1 MCWRKTFI
9 ESTEHSDT
17 DSFTLNIMEYIF
29 INRIFTSEGRGGLVV
44 RSQLQGQKVP
54 GSKSDSIDDPPYV
67 CLLHCRS
74 YLGGRTFL
82 TGMVRN
88 FEMEH
93 QLRCRLRYLAT
104 AQNYEYLINGMD
116 EEHKELLK
124 FHRTRFLQCVDI
136 DRLIPLLQTS
146 GVLTNDDVTDLRKYN
161 SSEAKAEKLLDL
173 LPSKGSQAFQAFC
186 LALENTYPHLLT
198 VMFLSGNKK
207 MSGMNEDILRN
218 SPSSAPQS
226 LCTHQD
232 VDLSQSIL
240 KSDLHVVNSDR
251 DGWRRSHSKSDRDNS
266 YRRLTTSG
274 DSMISSLSTL
284 SKNHGVST
292 SDHSLNS
299 NREYETVHQTND
311 SHHRYT
317 TNDFLHKPESSL
329 IDSDFYHV
337 KQKSAILKL
346 DDQRHETIIL
356 KKQYNELLADK
367 HRLEQ
372 EIERLKRFREED
384 RKEVNELQR
393 QQEMLTEN
401 GGEAAHQLYLSVV
414 RKCEALKEEYDNLHK
429 RYADLMTSHNTTVS
443 KLEVTQE
450 ELSCWRKRYEDLAH
464 ERNAALHERN
474 GLQQQCTAAIRQWD
488 NALRERNEA
497 REQLAKVQQ
506 QRDEAMK
513 EINQAM
519 AIRIKATK
527 DIARLTEERNA
538 AVQEYSL
545 IMSERD
551 TVHKEMERMQEE
563 LNEAQKVI
571 KSSEGTNKAT
581 AEEVET
587 LRREIASALQDRDRA
602 LKECN
607 DLREKYGDYVTGR
620 DDGQRDKDWRKSDPP
635 WEKIG
640 RDNSRKERENQ
651 WDNSC
656 ENMIKTHGQWLDDLD
671 QANGEI
677 ESLRR
682 QVEKLQAELV
692 EAQQEA
698 EVCKRRR
705 DWAFSE
711 RDKIVLERES
721 IRSLCDKLRKERDRA
736 VSDLAEALR
745 DSDDVKRQKNEASKE
760 LKELREKIE
769 AQLEK
774 ESRMKQLNS
783 VGNNH
788 SRDSAIDA
796 DMQEWDT
803 ENVEVP
809 LKFSSEDDLGL
820 EFGGGKGDNQPGCDN
835 VYIRSIAKGSR
846 AEGKLKVNDCIV
858 KINNIDVSTMDRKN
872 VIEAIQN
879 CSGNVTMVVKR
890 RRMTNSRGVSNII
903 LNMQGGK
910 HHGLVIENGFYISK
924 ISPGSVAAREGSIAV
939 GDRVLS
945 INGKSIEN
953 VKNAVDILERV
964 NSTLTLQVSKCV
976 PCPSSPPGSVS
987 NYPNS
992 ELRVEKKKGSSSG
1005 NHGRE
1010 SASSSPDKD
1019 SVHVSPKKPSLYE
1032 HDNEKSLK
1040 ANSVSVEH
1048 SVKSPDTSPLS
1059 PITRRRKAASDDK
1072 TRYPSSQPTLLD
1084 RAYNKIFGEKRTSK
1098 DKKNSPNAHSPL
1110 LGHDEEDPIAELD
1123 SVIEIH
1129 SKMLNKSSKENSR
1142 KPEKNGGTWPKYKG
1156 PLIQYNEVGTV
1167 ARYPSRKKS
1176 ERKSLATVNKQF
1188 SLYDPAAHSASKQS
1202 PESHKNR
1209 LLDDCSD
1216 NENNSR
1222 LSVTMNS
1229 DRISV
1234 FVDCQHT
1241 HQSLNCSKKSS
1252 IPIIS
1257 PSASTT
1263 QTSSSGSSYASP
1275 DISSPHKTNLSGRSN
1290 EQLTDIRPPSY
1301 NGTSSPGSLLDYSV
1315 VSAYPNKDVLEFY
1328 KNRNRTRPRS
1338 ALFGISDSD
1347 CLSSLES
1354 NASSQCGKNL
1364 MSMERTS
1371 FNHSDGIPLSFSP
1384 PDRPISAHSG
1394 HMYPVTVPTSLTA
1407 SVISPNLLRSST
1419 PFYTLSTDQRGMTH
1433 SHHSHNHTT
1442 GNHGNAVVVSPL
1454 PPASRY
1460 SSPPGLSV
1468 YTSRSGDSLL
1478 SVSVTES
1485 MLVDGRSFHTHTD
1498 SGRYSLK
1505 DSGRHSFSPSPSPCP
1520 SHYSYSNP
1528 SPTQSID
1535 LHYHHGSSCQT
1546 PKRVVPAHSH
1556 VHPVYRDDNYSPS
1569 VTDGLLTYPKRNQR
1583 IRIPSNPSVT
1593 SKSSAGKVSS
1603 SSIEKASSVS
1613 ERSSPLPNY
1622 TVEWQNT
1629 DGSQSLNDYRGRIP
1643 KPGDLRNICIE
1654 KSTEPLGIQISC
1666 GEGGGIF
1673 VSSVTPNS
1681 LAAQAGLQVG
1691 DHLLEVCGINMRSA
1705 TYGLAANVLRQCTDS
1720 ITMLVQYNPEKFR
1733 ELVPDNEDSSDGL
1746 QSPCDTPVLSHK
1758 LNHSKSV
1765 DASNDDIGSTPSSAA
1780 STLTKKKAAHSLT
1793 ADKRSKSSKNTN
1805 SSEPRL
1811 VILKKSTSNLGISL
1825 LGGNAVGIFVHSQQE
1840 DSPAQGPNG
1849 LRTGDQILEYNGV
1862 DLRHA
1867 TAEEA
1872 AYELAKPAD
1881 TVKILALHNYERYQ
1895 EIQDQPGD
1903 SFYIRAMFD
1912 RMSINGSLAF
1922 QKDDILYVDNTMYN
1936 GVPGLWQ
1943 AWLVDEEGEKIK
1955 CGFIPSK
1962 YKAEEE
1968 LMMKR
1973 SLGDLEGTDGGRRG
1987 STAAR
1992 RSFFR
1997 RKRHHRSN
2005 SRDSKELASFSDVS
2019 INSCSDSGILGEEL
2033 VPLTYQRVEKRH
2045 YESLRPVIV
2054 VGPLMEAVVDQLEQ
2068 DFPHVFQRCIPEKMK
2083 GSLSMMERGLQELK
2097 FVDFRRRGNHFEC
2110 TTVSAIKQLCDK

>member
-1 MCWRKTFI
+1 
-9 ESTEHSDT
+9 
-17 DSFTLNIMEYIF
+17 
-29 INRIFTSEGRGGLVV
+29 
-44 RSQLQGQKVP
+44 
-54 GSKSDSIDDPPYV
+54 
-67 CLLHCRS
+67 
-74 YLGGRTFL
+74 
-82 TGMVRN
+82 
-88 FEMEH
+88 
-93 QLRCRLRYLAT
+93 
-104 AQNYEYLINGMD
+104 MD

-146 GVLTNDDVTDLRKYN
+146 GVLTNDDVTDLRKFN

-173 LPSKGSQAFQAFC
+173 LPSKGSHAFQAFC

-207 MSGMNEDILRN
+207 MSGMNDDILRN

-240 KSDLHVVNSDR
+240 KSELHVVNSDR
-251 DGWRRSHSKSDRDNS
+251 DGWRRSHSKGDRDNS

-299 NREYETVHQTND
+299 NREYETVHQSND

-587 LRREIASALQDRDRA
+587 LRREITSALQDRDRA

-620 DDGQRDKDWRKSDPP
+620 EDGQRDKDWRKSDPP
-635 WEKIG
+635 WEKMG

-671 QANGEI
+671 QANGEV

-809 LKFSSEDDLGL
+809 LDDLGL

-858 KINNIDVSTMDRKN
+858 KINNIDVSNMDRKN

-903 LNMQGGK
+903 LNVQGGK

-953 VKNAVDILERV
+953 VKNAVDILERA
-964 NSTLTLQVSKCV
+964 NSSLTLQVSKCM

-1010 SASSSPDKD
+1010 STSSSPDKD

-1129 SKMLNKSSKENSR
+1129 SKMLSKSSKENSR

-1202 PESHKNR
+1202 SESHKNR

-1241 HQSLNCSKKSS
+1241 HQSMNCSKKSS

-1275 DISSPHKTNLSGRSN
+1275 EISSPHKTNLSGRSN

-1442 GNHGNAVVVSPL
+1442 GNHGNTVVVSPL

-1733 ELVPDNEDSSDGL
+1733 ELVPDNGDSSDGL

-1765 DASNDDIGSTPSSAA
+1765 DASTDDIGSTPSSAA

-1840 DSPAQGPNG
+1840 DSPAQGPN
-1849 LRTGDQILEYNGV
+1849 D
-1862 DLRHA
+1862 
-1867 TAEEA
+1867 
-1872 AYELAKPAD
+1872 
-1881 TVKILALHNYERYQ
+1881 
-1895 EIQDQPGD
+1895 
-1903 SFYIRAMFD
+1903 
-1912 RMSINGSLAF
+1912 
-1922 QKDDILYVDNTMYN
+1922 
-1936 GVPGLWQ
+1936 
-1943 AWLVDEEGEKIK
+1943 
-1955 CGFIPSK
+1955 
-1962 YKAEEE
+1962 
-1968 LMMKR
+1968 
-1973 SLGDLEGTDGGRRG
+1973 
-1987 STAAR
+1987 
-1992 RSFFR
+1992 
-1997 RKRHHRSN
+1997 
-2005 SRDSKELASFSDVS
+2005 
-2019 INSCSDSGILGEEL
+2019 
-2033 VPLTYQRVEKRH
+2033 
-2045 YESLRPVIV
+2045 ESLRPVII

-2110 TTVSAIKQLCDK
+2110 TTVSAIKQLCDKNCHALLDCSLSAVERLNQCMIYPIVIFLKYKSTKQIREVKDSRYLTEKVTTKAAKEMFEHALKIESEYKQLINAVIPGSNLAYMCTQVKSCVEEEQSKALWVPSGSL

>member
-1 MCWRKTFI
+1 
-9 ESTEHSDT
+9 
-17 DSFTLNIMEYIF
+17 
-29 INRIFTSEGRGGLVV
+29 
-44 RSQLQGQKVP
+44 
-54 GSKSDSIDDPPYV
+54 
-67 CLLHCRS
+67 
-74 YLGGRTFL
+74 
-82 TGMVRN
+82 
-88 FEMEH
+88 
-93 QLRCRLRYLAT
+93 
-104 AQNYEYLINGMD
+104 MD

-136 DRLIPLLQTS
+136 DRLIPLLQTN
-146 GVLTNDDVTDLRKYN
+146 GVLTNDDVTDLKKYN
-161 SSEAKAEKLLDL
+161 NSGAKAEKLLDL

-186 LALENTYPHLLT
+186 LALETTYPHLLT
-198 VMFLSGNKK
+198 VMFLGGNKK
-207 MSGMNEDILRN
+207 MSGLGDDVIRN

-226 LCTHQD
+226 LCSHQD
-232 VDLSQSIL
+232 IDLSQNIKTDIHL
-240 KSDLHVVNSDR
+240 VNSER
-251 DGWRRSHSKSDRDNS
+251 DGWRRSHSKGDRDNS

-284 SKNHGVST
+284 SKNTGVST

-299 NREYETVHQTND
+299 RDYDSLHQVND
-311 SHHRYT
+311 THRYT
-317 TNDFLHKPESSL
+317 TNEFIHKQEISL
-329 IDSDFYHV
+329 RDTDFYHP
-337 KQKSAILKL
+337 KPKASTLKME
-346 DDQRHETIIL
+346 DQRHETIIL

-393 QQEMLTEN
+393 QQELLTEN
-401 GGEAAHQLYLSVV
+401 GGDAAHQLYLNAV
-414 RKCEALKEEYDNLHK
+414 RKCEAMKEEYDSLHK
-429 RYADLMTSHNTTVS
+429 RYADLMASHSATIS

-450 ELSCWRKRYEDLAH
+450 ELSCWRKRYEDLVH

-519 AIRIKATK
+519 AVRIKATK
-527 DIARLTEERNA
+527 DLARLTEERNA

-551 TVHKEMERMQEE
+551 TVHKEMERLQEE
-563 LNEAQKVI
+563 LTEAQKRA

-581 AEEVET
+581 TEEVET
-587 LRREIASALQDRDRA
+587 LRREISSALQDRDRA

-620 DDGQRDKDWRKSDPP
+620 EESPRNKDRRKCEPHWDSV
-635 WEKIG
+635 G
-640 RDNSRKERENQ
+640 RDISRKERDNQ
-651 WDNSC
+651 WENTHD
-656 ENMIKTHGQWLDDLD
+656 NMIKTHGQWLDDLD
-671 QANGEI
+671 QANSEI
-677 ESLRR
+677 ESLRH
-682 QVEKLQAELV
+682 QVEKLNTELN

-745 DSDDVKRQKNEASKE
+745 DSDDVKKQKNEASKE

-803 ENVEVP
+803 ETVEVAI
-809 LKFSSEDDLGL
+809 DDLGL
-820 EFGGGKGDNQPGCDN
+820 ELGGGKGEGQNDNHL
-835 VYIRSIAKGSR
+835 YIRSITKGSR
-846 AEGKLKVNDCIV
+846 AEGKLKINDCIM
-858 KINNIDVSTMDRKN
+858 KINNVDVSNMDRKN
-872 VIEAIQN
+872 AIEAIRN
-879 CSGNVTMVVKR
+879 CSGNALLVIKR
-890 RRMTNSRGVSNII
+890 RRLTNSRGVSNVI
-903 LNMQGGK
+903 LGVHGGK
-910 HHGLVIENGFYISK
+910 HHGLAIENGIYISR
-924 ISPGSVAAREGSIAV
+924 ITPGSVAAREGSIAV
-939 GDRVLS
+939 GDRLLS
-945 INGKSIEN
+945 VNGKSVES
-953 VKNAVDILERV
+953 VKTVGDMLDLA
-964 NSTLTLQVSKCV
+964 NSTLTLQVAKCI
-976 PCPSSPPGSVS
+976 PCPNSPPSSVS
-987 NYPNS
+987 SYQNS
-992 ELRVEKKKGSSSG
+992 DILSDKKKGSTSNSF
-1005 NHGRE
+1005 GRD
-1010 SASSSPDKD
+1010 SIPSSPEKEALQI
-1019 SVHVSPKKPSLYE
+1019 SPKKPTLYE
-1032 HDNEKSLK
+1032 HEGSKSLK
-1040 ANSVSVEH
+1040 SNTVQSDH
-1048 SVKSPDTSPLS
+1048 SRKSPDSSPLS
-1059 PITRRRKAASDDK
+1059 PITRRRKAASDDR

-1098 DKKNSPNAHSPL
+1098 DKKNSPTTQSPL

-1123 SVIEIH
+1123 SVLEVH
-1129 SKMLNKSSKENSR
+1129 SRMLNKGSKER
-1142 KPEKNGGTWPKYKG
+1142 KPDKNGGTWPKYKG

-1167 ARYPSRKKS
+1167 SRCPNRKKS
-1176 ERKSLATVNKQF
+1176 ERKSLAAVNKQF
-1188 SLYDPAAHSASKQS
+1188 SLYDPSMQCNSKQS
-1202 PESHKNR
+1202 SESHPNH

-1216 NENNSR
+1216 NENSG
-1222 LSVTMNS
+1222 LSVSMQS

-1234 FVDCQHT
+1234 FVDCQHG
-1241 HQSLNCSKKSS
+1241 HQTSNFSKKSS

-1257 PSASTT
+1257 PSACTT

-1275 DISSPHKTNLSGRSN
+1275 EITSPHKTISGQSN

-1301 NGTSSPGSLLDYSV
+1301 NGNSSASSLLDYSV

-1328 KNRNRTRPRS
+1328 KNRNRSRPRS
-1338 ALFGISDSD
+1338 ALFGVSDSD

-1354 NASSQCGKNL
+1354 NASSQCSKNML
-1364 MSMERTS
+1364 SLGVDRTS
-1371 FNHSDGIPLSFSP
+1371 FSHSDGIPLSFSS
-1384 PDRPISAHSG
+1384 PDRPLSAHSA

-1407 SVISPNLLRSST
+1407 SVISPSLLRSST
-1419 PFYTLSTDQRGMTH
+1419 PFYTLNTGQRGITH
-1433 SHHSHNHTT
+1433 SHHTHNHTT
-1442 GNHGNAVVVSPL
+1442 STHGNALVVSPL
-1454 PPASRY
+1454 PSAARY

-1485 MLVDGRSFHTHTD
+1485 MLVDRSFHTHPD

-1535 LHYHHGSSCQT
+1535 LHYHHSSSCQT
-1546 PKRVVPAHSH
+1546 PKRVVPAHAH
-1556 VHPVYRDDNYSPS
+1556 VHTVYRDDSYSPS
-1569 VTDGLLTYPKRNQR
+1569 VADGLLTCHKRNQR

-1613 ERSSPLPNY
+1613 ERSSPLPPF
-1622 TVEWQNT
+1622 TVEWLNP
-1629 DGSQSLNDYRGRIP
+1629 DGSQASVEYRGRTP
-1643 KPGDLRNICIE
+1643 KPGDTRSICIE

-1666 GEGGGIF
+1666 GEDKAGIF
-1673 VSSVTPNS
+1673 VSSVTKNS
-1681 LAAQAGLQVG
+1681 LADQAGLQIG

-1705 TYGLAANVLRQCTDS
+1705 TYGLAANVLRQCMDS
-1720 ITMLVQYNPEKFR
+1720 ITMLVQYNPEKYK
-1733 ELVPDNEDSSDGL
+1733 EVVPENEYSSDAI
-1746 QSPCDTPVLSHK
+1746 SPCETPVLHHK
-1758 LNHSKSV
+1758 LSHSKSIDV
-1765 DASNDDIGSTPSSAA
+1765 SNEDVPSTPSSAA
-1780 STLTKKKAAHSLT
+1780 STLTKKKAHSLSSGNRM
-1793 ADKRSKSSKNTN
+1793 KNSKTSIT
-1805 SSEPRL
+1805 EPRL

-1825 LGGNAVGIFVHSQQE
+1825 LGGNAVGIFIHAVQE

-1849 LRTGDQILEYNGV
+1849 LRTGDQILEYNGI

-1903 SFYIRAMFD
+1903 SFYIRSTFD
-1912 RMSINGSLAF
+1912 RLSINGSLAF

-1973 SLGDLEGTDGGRRG
+1973 SLGDLDGTDGGRRG

-2033 VPLTYQRVEKRH
+2033 VPLTYQRVEKQH
-2045 YESLRPVIV
+2045 YLSLRPVII

-2110 TTVSAIKQLCDK
+2110 TTVAAIKQLCDKKCHALLDCSLSAVERLNQSMIYPIVIFLKYKSTKQIREAKDSRYLTEKVTTKAAKEMFEHALKIESEYKQLINGVIPGSNLAYMCTQVKACVEEEQSKALWVPSGSL

>member
-1 MCWRKTFI
+1 
-9 ESTEHSDT
+9 
-17 DSFTLNIMEYIF
+17 
-29 INRIFTSEGRGGLVV
+29 
-44 RSQLQGQKVP
+44 
-54 GSKSDSIDDPPYV
+54 
-67 CLLHCRS
+67 
-74 YLGGRTFL
+74 
-82 TGMVRN
+82 
-88 FEMEH
+88 
-93 QLRCRLRYLAT
+93 
-104 AQNYEYLINGMD
+104 MD
-116 EEHKELLK
+116 ENHKELLK
-124 FHRTRFLQCVDI
+124 FHRTRFLKCIDI
-136 DRLIPLLQTS
+136 DRLIPLLQTN
-146 GVLTNDDVTDLRKYN
+146 GALTNDDVQDLKKYHN
-161 SSEAKAEKLLDL
+161 SEGKAEKLLDL
-173 LPSKGSQAFQAFC
+173 LPSKGSKAFQAFC

-207 MSGMNEDILRN
+207 MSGISDDIIR

-226 LCTHQD
+226 LYSHQD
-232 VDLSQSIL
+232 VDLSQGIL
-240 KSDLHVVNSDR
+240 KPDLHVVNSER
-251 DGWRRSHSKSDRDNS
+251 EGWRRSHSKSDRDNS

-299 NREYETVHQTND
+299 NREYETAHPVKD
-311 SHHRYT
+311 SQYNRYAA
-317 TNDFLHKPESSL
+317 NEFIHKQEISL
-329 IDSDFYHV
+329 RDSDFYHV
-337 KQKSAILKL
+337 KPKAATLKH
-346 DDQRHETIIL
+346 DDQRHETLIL

-414 RKCEALKEEYDNLHK
+414 RKCEAMKEEYDNLHK
-429 RYADLMTSHNTTVS
+429 RYADLMASHSATVS

-519 AIRIKATK
+519 AVRIKASK
-527 DIARLTEERNA
+527 DLARLTEERNA

-571 KSSEGTNKAT
+571 KSSEGSTKTT
-581 AEEVET
+581 AEEVES
-587 LRREIASALQDRDRA
+587 LRREITSALQDRDKA

-607 DLREKYGDYVTGR
+607 DLREKYSDYVTGR
-620 DDGQRDKDWRKSDPP
+620 EEGHRDKDWRKCDQP
-635 WEKIG
+635 WDSVG
-640 RDNSRKERENQ
+640 RENTRKERENQ
-651 WDNSC
+651 W
-656 ENMIKTHGQWLDDLD
+656 ENEGMIKTHGQWLDDLD
-671 QANGEI
+671 QANREI

-682 QVEKLQAELV
+682 QVEKLQTELM
-692 EAQQEA
+692 EAHQEA

-736 VSDLAEALR
+736 VTDLAEALR

-769 AQLEK
+769 AQQEK
-774 ESRMKQLNS
+774 DLRMKQLNS

-796 DMQEWDT
+796 DMQEWDF
-803 ENVEVP
+803 ENVEIA
-809 LKFSSEDDLGL
+809 LKLSSDEDLGL
-820 EFGGGKGDNQPGCDN
+820 ELGGGKNDNQNNNDI
-835 VYIRSIAKGSR
+835 VIRNIAKGSK
-846 AEGKLKVNDCIV
+846 ADGKLKVNDCIL
-858 KINNIDVSTMDRKN
+858 KINNMDMSNMDRKSA
-872 VIEAIQN
+872 IETIQN
-879 CSGNVTMVVKR
+879 CSGNVLLVVKR
-890 RRMTNSRGVSNII
+890 RRATNSRGVNNVI
-903 LNMQGGK
+903 LSVHGK
-910 HHGLVIENGFYISK
+910 HHGLIVENGVYISR
-924 ISPGSVAAREGSIAV
+924 ITPGSVAAREGSIAV
-939 GDRVLS
+939 GDRLLAV
-945 INGKSIEN
+945 NGKSIEN
-953 VKNAVDILERV
+953 VKGAGDLLEL
-964 NSTLTLQVSKCV
+964 NSSTLTLQLSKCV
-976 PCPSSPPGSVS
+976 PYPSSPPSSLS
-987 NYPNS
+987 NYPSS
-992 ELRVEKKKGSSSG
+992 ESRTDKKKGISSG
-1005 NHGRE
+1005 AHGRE
-1010 SASSSPDKD
+1010 SVSSSSPDKD
-1019 SVHVSPKKPSLYE
+1019 GMHSSPKKPSLYE
-1032 HDNEKSLK
+1032 HETEKSLK
-1040 ANSVSVEH
+1040 SGSIQVEH
-1048 SVKSPDTSPLS
+1048 SKMSPENSPLS
-1059 PITRRRKAASDDK
+1059 PITRRLKAASDDR

-1084 RAYNKIFGEKRTSK
+1084 RAYNKIFGEKRSSK
-1098 DKKNSPNAHSPL
+1098 EKKSPTNTHSPL
-1110 LGHDEEDPIAELD
+1110 LGHDEDDPIAELD
-1123 SVIEIH
+1123 SVLEIH
-1129 SKMLNKSSKENSR
+1129 SKPAKDSSSSK
-1142 KPEKNGGTWPKYKG
+1142 KQEKNGGTWPKYKG
-1156 PLIQYNEVGTV
+1156 PLIQYNEVGTGTV
-1167 ARYPSRKKS
+1167 ARYPGRKKS

-1188 SLYDPAAHSASKQS
+1188 SLYNPPPQVS
-1202 PESHKNR
+1202 ESRKSH
-1209 LLDDCSD
+1209 LMDDCSD

-1234 FVDCQHT
+1234 FVDCQHG
-1241 HQSLNCSKKSS
+1241 HPSLNCSKKSS

-1257 PSASTT
+1257 PSAGNV
-1263 QTSSSGSSYASP
+1263 QTSSSGSSYTSA
-1275 DISSPHKTNLSGRSN
+1275 DIGSSHKTNLSGQSN
-1290 EQLTDIRPPSY
+1290 EQLSDMRPPSY

-1315 VSAYPNKDVLEFY
+1315 VSAYPNKDVLEYY

-1338 ALFGISDSD
+1338 ALFGISDSE

-1354 NASSQCGKNL
+1354 NVSSQCGKNL
-1364 MSMERTS
+1364 MSLDGRTS
-1371 FNHSDGIPLSFSP
+1371 FNHSDSIPLSFSP

-1407 SVISPNLLRSST
+1407 SVITPNLLRSST
-1419 PFYTLSTDQRGMTH
+1419 PFYTIGTEQRGMTH
-1433 SHHSHNHTT
+1433 SHHPHNHAT
-1442 GNHGNAVVVSPL
+1442 GNHGNALVVSPL
-1454 PPASRY
+1454 PNASRY

-1485 MLVDGRSFHTHTD
+1485 MLVDARSFHSHAD
-1498 SGRYSLK
+1498 NGRYSLK

-1535 LHYHHGSSCQT
+1535 LQHYHHGSSCQT
-1546 PKRVVPAHSH
+1546 PKRVVPAHAH
-1556 VHPVYRDDNYSPS
+1556 VHTVYREDSYSPS

-1613 ERSSPLPNY
+1613 ERSSPLPPF
-1622 TVEWQNT
+1622 TVEWQNP
-1629 DGSQSLNDYRGRIP
+1629 DGSQALNDYRGRIA
-1643 KPGDLRNICIE
+1643 KPGDLRSICIE
-1654 KSTEPLGIQISC
+1654 KTSEPLGIQISC

-1673 VSSVTPNS
+1673 VSSVTKNS
-1681 LAAQAGLQVG
+1681 LADQAGLQIG

-1705 TYGLAANVLRQCTDS
+1705 TYGLAANVLRQCMDS

-1733 ELVPDNEDSSDGL
+1733 EVVPENEDSSDGL
-1746 QSPCDTPVLSHK
+1746 HSPCETPVLSRK
-1758 LNHSKSV
+1758 LSHSKSTT
-1765 DASNDDIGSTPSSAA
+1765 ASNDNMASSPSSAA

-1793 ADKRSKSSKNTN
+1793 LEKRSKSSKNPT
-1805 SSEPRL
+1805 SEPRL

-1825 LGGNAVGIFVHSQQE
+1825 LGGNAVGIFIHALQD
-1840 DSPAQGPNG
+1840 DSPAQGSNG
-1849 LRTGDQILEYNGV
+1849 LRSGDQILEYNGI

-1895 EIQDQPGD
+1895 AIQDQPGD
-1903 SFYIRAMFD
+1903 SFYIRSMFD
-1912 RMSINGSLAF
+1912 RLSVNGSLAF

-1962 YKAEEE
+1962 YKVEEE
-1968 LMMKR
+1968 LLMKR
-1973 SLGDLEGTDGGRRG
+1973 SLGDLESSEGGRRG

-2019 INSCSDSGILGEEL
+2019 INSCSDSGILGEDPM
-2033 VPLTYQRVEKRH
+2033 PLTYQRVEKQH
-2045 YESLRPVIV
+2045 YESLRPVII
-2054 VGPLMEAVVDQLEQ
+2054 VGPLMDAVVDQLEH
-2068 DFPHVFQRCIPEKMK
+2068 DFPIFMRCIPEKMK

-2110 TTVSAIKQLCDK
+2110 TTVAAIKQLCDKNCHALLDCSLSAVERLNQCMIYPIVIFLKYKSTKQIREVKDSRYLQEKVTTKAAKEMFEHALKIESEYKQLINAVIPGSNLTYMCTQVKSCVEEEQSKALWVPSGSL

>member
-1 MCWRKTFI
+1 
-9 ESTEHSDT
+9 
-17 DSFTLNIMEYIF
+17 
-29 INRIFTSEGRGGLVV
+29 
-44 RSQLQGQKVP
+44 
-54 GSKSDSIDDPPYV
+54 
-67 CLLHCRS
+67 
-74 YLGGRTFL
+74 
-82 TGMVRN
+82 
-88 FEMEH
+88 
-93 QLRCRLRYLAT
+93 
-104 AQNYEYLINGMD
+104 MD
-116 EEHKELLK
+116 EKHKELLK

-136 DRLIPLLQTS
+136 DRLIPHLQS
-146 GVLTNDDVTDLRKYN
+146 NGVLSNDDVTDLRKYT
-161 SSEAKAEKLLDL
+161 SSGAKAEKLLDL

-207 MSGMNEDILRN
+207 MSGMNDDLRS

-226 LCTHQD
+226 LCSHQD
-232 VDLSQSIL
+232 ADLSQNIL
-240 KSDLHVVNSDR
+240 KTDLHVVNSDR
-251 DGWRRSHSKSDRDNS
+251 EVWRRNHSKLDRENS

-299 NREYETVHQTND
+299 NREYESVHPIND
-311 SHHRYT
+311 THHRYT
-317 TNDFLHKPESSL
+317 TNDFLHKQESSL
-329 IDSDFYHV
+329 REPEFYHS
-337 KQKSAILKL
+337 KQKGSSSKV

-367 HRLEQ
+367 LRLEQ

-393 QQEMLTEN
+393 QQQEMLTEN
-401 GGEAAHQLYLSVV
+401 GGEAAHQLYLTVV
-414 RKCEALKEEYDNLHK
+414 RKCEAMKEEYDNLHK
-429 RYADLMTSHNTTVS
+429 RYADLVASHSASVS

-464 ERNAALHERN
+464 ERNAAMHERN

-519 AIRIKATK
+519 AVRIKATK
-527 DIARLTEERNA
+527 DLARLTEERNA

-551 TVHKEMERMQEE
+551 TVHKEMERLQEE
-563 LNEAQKVI
+563 LNEAQKKI
-571 KSSEGTNKAT
+571 KSTEGNKKAN

-587 LRREIASALQDRDRA
+587 LRREISSVLQDRDHV

-607 DLREKYGDYVTGR
+607 ELREKYGDYVTGR
-620 DDGQRDKDWRKSDPP
+620 EEGSQREKDWRKCESHWDSISR
-635 WEKIG
+635 ES
-640 RDNSRKERENQ
+640 SRKERENQ
-651 WDNSC
+651 WQNSC
-656 ENMIKTHGQWLDDLD
+656 DGMIKTQWLDDLD
-671 QANGEI
+671 QANSEL

-682 QVEKLQAELV
+682 QVERLQAELL

-745 DSDDVKRQKNEASKE
+745 DSDDVKRQKNETSKE

-769 AQLEK
+769 AQQEK

-803 ENVEVP
+803 ETVEVA
-809 LKFSSEDDLGL
+809 LKFSSEDELGL
-820 EFGGGKGDNQPGCDN
+820 ELGGGKSDNQNGNENPIF
-835 VYIRSIAKGSR
+835 IRNIAKGSK
-846 AEGKLKVNDCIV
+846 AEGKLKINDCIV
-858 KINNIDVSTMDRKN
+858 KINNIDVSNVDRKTA
-872 VIEAIQN
+872 IEAIKN
-879 CSGNVTMVVKR
+879 CNGTTLLVVKR
-890 RRMTNSRGVSNII
+890 RKMTNSRGVNNVI
-903 LNMQGGK
+903 LSVHGGK
-910 HHGLVIENGFYISK
+910 HHGLAVENGVYISR
-924 ISPGSVAAREGSIAV
+924 ITPGSVAAREGSIAV
-939 GDRVLS
+939 GDRLLS
-945 INGKSIEN
+945 INGKSIES
-953 VKNAVDILERV
+953 VKSASDLLDLAS
-964 NSTLTLQVSKCV
+964 STLTLQVSKCI
-976 PCPSSPPGSVS
+976 PCPSSPPSSVS
-987 NYPNS
+987 NYQNS
-992 ELRVEKKKGSSSG
+992 DHRNEKKTSSPIG
-1005 NHGRE
+1005 NRGRD
-1010 SASSSPDKD
+1010 SIPSSPDKD
-1019 SVHVSPKKPSLYE
+1019 VLQTTPKKPLMY
-1032 HDNEKSLK
+1032 DNDSESSIKSPGSQ
-1040 ANSVSVEH
+1040 AEH
-1048 SVKSPDTSPLS
+1048 SKKSPDLSPLS
-1059 PITRRRKAASDDK
+1059 PITRRRKAASDDR

-1098 DKKNSPNAHSPL
+1098 DKKSSPTSPHSSV
-1110 LGHDEEDPIAELD
+1110 LGHEEEDPIAELD
-1123 SVIEIH
+1123 SVLEVH
-1129 SKMLNKSSKENSR
+1129 SKMLNKSVKESAK

-1156 PLIQYNEVGTV
+1156 PLIQYSEVGTV

-1176 ERKSLATVNKQF
+1176 ERKSLAMVNKQF
-1188 SLYDPAAHSASKQS
+1188 SLYDPTMQCSKQT
-1202 PESHKNR
+1202 PESPMNH

-1216 NENNSR
+1216 NENGR

-1234 FVDCQHT
+1234 FVDCQHG
-1241 HQSLNCSKKSS
+1241 HPASSCSKKSN

-1257 PSASTT
+1257 PSASNT

-1275 DISSPHKTNLSGRSN
+1275 DISSPHKTSMSGQSN
-1290 EQLTDIRPPSY
+1290 EQLSDIRLPY
-1301 NGTSSPGSLLDYSV
+1301 NGNSSPSSLLDYSV
-1315 VSAYPNKDVLEFY
+1315 VSAYPNKDVLEYY
-1328 KNRNRTRPRS
+1328 KNRNRARPQS
-1338 ALFGISDSD
+1338 AMFGVSDSD

-1354 NASSQCGKNL
+1354 NSSSQCGKNL
-1364 MSMERTS
+1364 LSLGVDRTS
-1371 FNHSDGIPLSFSP
+1371 FSHSVGMPLSFSS
-1384 PDRPISAHSG
+1384 PDRPLSARSG
-1394 HMYPVTVPTSLTA
+1394 HMYPVTVPTSITS
-1407 SVISPNLLRSST
+1407 SVMSPPNLLRSST
-1419 PFYTLSTDQRGMTH
+1419 PFYTLSTGQRGITH
-1433 SHHSHNHTT
+1433 SHHPHNHTT
-1442 GNHGNAVVVSPL
+1442 GNHGNALVVSPL
-1454 PPASRY
+1454 PSASRY

-1478 SVSVTES
+1478 SVSATES
-1485 MLVDGRSFHTHTD
+1485 MLVDSRSFHTHAD

-1505 DSGRHSFSPSPSPCP
+1505 DSSRHSFTPSPSPCP
-1520 SHYSYSNP
+1520 SQYSYSNP

-1535 LHYHHGSSCQT
+1535 LHYHHNSSCQT
-1546 PKRVVPAHSH
+1546 PKRVVPAH
-1556 VHPVYRDDNYSPS
+1556 VHTVYREDSYGPSS
-1569 VTDGLLTYPKRNQR
+1569 VTDGLLTYPKRTQR

-1613 ERSSPLPNY
+1613 ERSSPLPPF
-1622 TVEWQNT
+1622 TVEWQNP
-1629 DGSQSLNDYRGRIP
+1629 DGSQALDLRGRIP
-1643 KPGDLRNICIE
+1643 KPGDLRSICIE
-1654 KSTEPLGIQISC
+1654 KSSEPLGIQISC
-1666 GEGGGIF
+1666 GAGGGIF
-1673 VSSVTPNS
+1673 VSSVTKNS
-1681 LAAQAGLQVG
+1681 LAAQAGLQIG

-1705 TYGLAANVLRQCTDS
+1705 TYGLAANVLRQCIDS

-1733 ELVPDNEDSSDGL
+1733 EVVPDNEDSSDAM
-1746 QSPCDTPVLSHK
+1746 SPCETPVMPHKMSHM
-1758 LNHSKSV
+1758 KSI
-1765 DASNDDIGSTPSSAA
+1765 DASNEDVPSAPSSAA
-1780 STLTKKKAAHSLT
+1780 STLTKKKAGHSE
-1793 ADKRSKSSKNTN
+1793 KRNKSSNP
-1805 SSEPRL
+1805 EARL
-1811 VILKKSTSNLGISL
+1811 VILKKATSNLGISL
-1825 LGGNAVGIFVHSQQE
+1825 LGGNAVGIFVHALQD

-1849 LRTGDQILEYNGV
+1849 LRTGDQILEYNGI

-1881 TVKILALHNYERYQ
+1881 TVKILALHNMEKYQ
-1895 EIQDQPGD
+1895 AIQDQPGD

-1912 RMSINGSLAF
+1912 RMSINGSLTY

-1962 YKAEEE
+1962 YKVEEE
-1968 LMMKR
+1968 LLMKR
-1973 SLGDLEGTDGGRRG
+1973 SIGDLEGAEGGRRG

-1997 RKRHHRSN
+1997 RKRHHRSH
-2005 SRDSKELASFSDVS
+2005 SREGKELASFSDVS
-2019 INSCSDSGILGEEL
+2019 INSCSDLGEEL
-2033 VPLTYQRVEKRH
+2033 LPPTYQRVQKKH

-2110 TTVSAIKQLCDK
+2110 TTVTAIKQLCDKNCHALLDCSLSAVERLNQCMIYPIVIFLKYKSTKQIREVKDSRYLTEKVTTKAAKEMFEHALKIESEYKQLINAVIPGSNLAYMCTQVKSCVEEEQSKALWVPSGSL

>member
-1 MCWRKTFI
+1 
-9 ESTEHSDT
+9 
-17 DSFTLNIMEYIF
+17 
-29 INRIFTSEGRGGLVV
+29 
-44 RSQLQGQKVP
+44 
-54 GSKSDSIDDPPYV
+54 
-67 CLLHCRS
+67 
-74 YLGGRTFL
+74 
-82 TGMVRN
+82 
-88 FEMEH
+88 
-93 QLRCRLRYLAT
+93 
-104 AQNYEYLINGMD
+104 MD

-173 LPSKGSQAFQAFC
+173 LPCKGSQAFQAFC

-207 MSGMNEDILRN
+207 MSGMNDDILRN

-240 KSDLHVVNSDR
+240 KTDLHVVNSDR
-251 DGWRRSHSKSDRDNS
+251 DGWRRSHSKGDRDNS

-274 DSMISSLSTL
+274 DSMISSLSAL

-299 NREYETVHQTND
+299 NREYDTVHQAND

-317 TNDFLHKPESSL
+317 NDFVHKQESSF
-329 IDSDFYHV
+329 IDSDFYHI
-337 KQKSAILKL
+337 KQKAAILKL
-346 DDQRHETIIL
+346 DDQRHETLIL

-401 GGEAAHQLYLSVV
+401 GGEAAHQLYLNVV
-414 RKCEALKEEYDNLHK
+414 RKCEAMKEEYDNLHK
-429 RYADLMTSHNTTVS
+429 RYADLMASHSATVD
-443 KLEVTQE
+443 KLSVTQE
-450 ELSCWRKRYEDLAH
+450 ELSCCRKRHDDLAH

-497 REQLAKVQQ
+497 REQLSKVQQ

-519 AIRIKATK
+519 AIRIKASK
-527 DIARLTEERNA
+527 DITRLTEERNA

-551 TVHKEMERMQEE
+551 TVHKEMERLQEE
-563 LNEAQKVI
+563 LAEAQKIV

-587 LRREIASALQDRDRA
+587 LRREISSALQDRDRA

-620 DDGQRDKDWRKSDPP
+620 DDGQQNNKDWRKCEPP

-651 WDNSC
+651 WNSSC
-656 ENMIKTHGQWLDDLD
+656 DNMIKTHGQWLDDLD

-682 QVEKLQAELV
+682 QVERLQTELV

-803 ENVEVP
+803 ENVEVS

-820 EFGGGKGDNQPGCDN
+820 EFGSGKGDNQPGCGN

-846 AEGKLKVNDCIV
+846 AEGKLKVNDCIM

-879 CSGNVTMVVKR
+879 CSGSVSMVVKR
-890 RRMTNSRGVSNII
+890 RRMTNSRGVNNVI
-903 LNMQGGK
+903 LSVHGGK
-910 HHGLVIENGFYISK
+910 HHGLGIENGFYVSR

-939 GDRVLS
+939 GDRLLT

-953 VKNAVDILERV
+953 VKKAVDLLGTA
-964 NSTLTLQVSKCV
+964 NSTLTLQLSKCM

-987 NYPNS
+987 NYPSS
-992 ELRVEKKKGSSSG
+992 EVRSEKMKGSNSG

-1010 SASSSPDKD
+1010 SVSSSPDKD
-1019 SVHVSPKKPSLYE
+1019 SIHVSPKKPTLYD
-1032 HDNEKSLK
+1032 HDSEKSFK
-1040 ANSVSVEH
+1040 SSNSPSEH
-1048 SVKSPDTSPLS
+1048 SKKSSETSPLS

-1098 DKKNSPNAHSPL
+1098 DKKSSPNAHSPH
-1110 LGHDEEDPIAELD
+1110 LGQDEEDPIAELD

-1129 SKMLNKSSKENSR
+1129 SKMLSKPSKENS
-1142 KPEKNGGTWPKYKG
+1142 KKSEKNGGTWPKYKG

-1188 SLYDPAAHSASKQS
+1188 SLYDSAAHCASKQS
-1202 PESHKNR
+1202 PESHKNH

-1229 DRISV
+1229 ERISV
-1234 FVDCQHT
+1234 YVDCQHN

-1275 DISSPHKTNLSGRSN
+1275 EISSPHKANLSGRSN

-1315 VSAYPNKDVLEFY
+1315 VSAYPNKDVLEYY

-1364 MSMERTS
+1364 MSIERTS
-1371 FNHSDGIPLSFSP
+1371 FNHSDGIPLSFSS
-1384 PDRPISAHSG
+1384 PDRPINAHSG

-1442 GNHGNAVVVSPL
+1442 GNHGNALVVSPL
-1454 PPASRY
+1454 PSASRY

-1505 DSGRHSFSPSPSPCP
+1505 DSGRHSFTPSPSPCP

-1556 VHPVYRDDNYSPS
+1556 VHPVYREDNYSPS

-1613 ERSSPLPNY
+1613 ERSSPLPPF
-1622 TVEWQNT
+1622 TVEWHTQDESQNAT
-1629 DGSQSLNDYRGRIP
+1629 DFRNRIL
-1643 KPGDLRNICIE
+1643 KPGDLRSICIE

-1673 VSSVTPNS
+1673 VSSVTANS

-1705 TYGLAANVLRQCTDS
+1705 TYCLAANVLRQCMDS
-1720 ITMLVQYNPEKFR
+1720 ITMLVQYNPEKYR
-1733 ELVPDNEDSSDGL
+1733 DNVPENADSSDGL
-1746 QSPCDTPVLSHK
+1746 QSPCETPVLSHK

-1765 DASNDDIGSTPSSAA
+1765 DNSNDDLGSSPSSAA
-1780 STLTKKKAAHSLT
+1780 STLTKKKATHSLT
-1793 ADKRSKSSKNTN
+1793 ADKRSKSTKSTA

-1825 LGGNAVGIFVHSQQE
+1825 LGGNAVGIFVHAKQE

-1849 LRTGDQILEYNGV
+1849 LRTGDQILEYNGI

-1936 GVPGLWQ
+1936 NVPGLWQ

-1955 CGFIPSK
+1955 CGFIPSR

-2033 VPLTYQRVEKRH
+2033 VPMTYQRVEKRH
-2045 YESLRPVIV
+2045 YESLRPVII
-2054 VGPLMEAVVDQLEQ
+2054 VGPLMEAVIEQLQQ
-2068 DFPHVFQRCIPEKMK
+2068 DFPHAFKRCIPEKMK
-2083 GSLSMMERGLQELK
+2083 GSHSMMERGLQELK
-2097 FVDFRRRGNHFEC
+2097 FVDFRRRGNAFEC
-2110 TTVSAIKQLCDK
+2110 TTVSVIKKICDTNLHALLDCSLSAVERLNQCMIYPIVIFLKYKSTKQIREVKDSRYLTEKVSTKAAKEMFEHALKIESEYKQLINAIIPGSNLAYMCTQVKSCVEEEQSKALWVPSVPTSGSL